1 MEIAIKD
8 MIVPIEE
15 DLSDSVTNMPFKI
28 YRNGNLPIALK

>member
-8 MIVPIEE
+8 MILSIKG